1 MEKKLSAG
9 LAVAAAAICSGVKT
23 YALSISSNAKPSDFD
38 SYTISDFQ
46 GVVLGTVFFI
56 LRLFG
61 ILALIW
67 GLYNAVIAK
76 KSGDA
81 RQYGMAFTKL
91 TLGFCMVCLPTIL
104 RAANIIN

>member
-1 MEKKLSAG
+1 MKKKLSASFTA
-9 LAVAAAAICSGVKT
+9 AVTAICCSINAH
-23 YALSISSNAKPSDFD
+23 ALSISPNAKPSDFD
-38 SYTISDFQ
+38 SYTIGDFQ

-61 ILALIW
+61 IR
-67 GLYNAVIAK
+67 GLYNAIIAK

>member
-1 MEKKLSAG
+1 MRKKISVS
-9 LAVAAAAICSGVKT
+9 LAVATAAICNGIKAH
-23 YALSISSNAKPSDFD
+23 ALSISPNAKPSDFD

-67 GLYNAVIAK
+67 GLYNAIIAK

-91 TLGFCMVCLPTIL
+91 MLGFCMVCLPTIL